1 MLPGEK
7 NLPDPILVPDGT
19 AVNRLFDYLCKRA
32 DEKISHDQRHLLKA
46 IQSHWFS
53 VLRSELQCP
62 DCGSNEL
69 NRKGWRPRRLK
80 SSRGTINLV
89 VLQARCNACGRSFR
103 PLNELIGLPFAVRF
117 TDELVQKSVEL
128 GLQLPFDKSAVIV
141 KKLTGGTI
149 SAEGLRR
156 KIGQVANSLS
166 LPKLVSGQ
174 TVMVDSTKVK
184 AGVKQR
190 GASVHLAITAE
201 GSTKKKGRPSIK
213 KQLLHL
219 HVGGF
224 HRLYN
229 ALDVMQTERLVHD
242 GGEDYTAVSK
252 YSQRCRWHLVHQL
265 KHYLWQDGVPHEIR
279 GSCQEVLRDVL
290 WDNRNGHKRLAAY
303 IKDLEKL
310 GLKTSATHL
319 KGAEKEAFTFKK
331 EGGFSFSTTSP
342 LEREMREL
350 NRRAD
355 VGARWSEK
363 GIENVLKVLFHYRL
377 NKDSIKPIR
386 VTELLR

>member
-7 NLPDPILVPDGT
+7 SLPETILVPDGT
-19 AVNRLFDYLCKRA
+19 AVNRLFEYLCKQA
-32 DEKISHDQRHLLKA
+32 DDKILHDQFHMLQE
-46 IQSHWFS
+46 IQSRWFS

-62 DCGSNEL
+62 ECGSNEL
-69 NRKGWRPRRLK
+69 IRKGWRPRRLK
-80 SSRGTINLV
+80 SSRGNISLV
-89 VLQARCNACGRSFR
+89 VLQAKCKVCGRSFR

-128 GLQLPFDKSAVIV
+128 SLQLPFGKSTAIV

-156 KIGQVANSLS
+156 KIGQLADSLS
-166 LPKLVSGQ
+166 LPKSVTGQ
-174 TVMVDSTKVK
+174 TVLVDSTKVK

-201 GSTKKKGRPSIK
+201 KGPQKKGRPSIK
-213 KQLLHL
+213 KRLLHL
-219 HVGGF
+219 HVGGV

-229 ALDVMQTERLVHD
+229 ALGVMQPERLVHD

-265 KHYLWQDGVPHEIR
+265 KHYLWQDGVPHDIR
-279 GSCQEVLRDVL
+279 GSCQEILRDVL
-290 WDNRNGHKRLAAY
+290 WDNRDGQERLTAY

-319 KGAEKEAFTFKK
+319 QGAEKEAFTFKEK
-331 EGGFSFSTTSP
+331 GGFSFSTTSP

-377 NKDSIKPIR
+377 NKGSTKPIR